1 MFSLPDPTL
10 VGVKETLQVAWFE
23 PSDDRLQG
31 LAGVKPPGPSLE
43 NVTWPV
49 GLVAPVVAV
58 LVTVAVHDVALL
70 TAIGVEQQIAVVV
83 GPWVAGPV
91 ADAPWIVSGRL

>member
-58 LVTVAVHDVALL
+58 SVTVAVHDVALPSDWRGTGDRSSRRAL
-70 TAIGVEQQIAVVV
+70 
-83 GPWVAGPV
+83 
-91 ADAPWIVSGRL
+91 DGRRGDGGALNILR